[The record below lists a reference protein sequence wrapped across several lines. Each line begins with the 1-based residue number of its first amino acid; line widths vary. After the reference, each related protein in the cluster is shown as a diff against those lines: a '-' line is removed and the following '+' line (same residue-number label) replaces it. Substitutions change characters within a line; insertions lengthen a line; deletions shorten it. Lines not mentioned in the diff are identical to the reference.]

1 MKANGKKISRN
12 PPLSST
18 ATKALVEVCLVNV
31 KQQSNIDFMLTVRRR
46 DGDGR
51 RRRKR
56 RLRRKVVGREGR
68 VVGLDH

>member
-1 MKANGKKISRN
+1 MKANGKKISQN

-31 KQQSNIDFMLTVRRR
+31 KQQSNIDFMLTVWRR

-56 RLRRKVVGREGR
+56 RLRRKDVGREGR
-68 VVGLDH
+68 VVGLDY